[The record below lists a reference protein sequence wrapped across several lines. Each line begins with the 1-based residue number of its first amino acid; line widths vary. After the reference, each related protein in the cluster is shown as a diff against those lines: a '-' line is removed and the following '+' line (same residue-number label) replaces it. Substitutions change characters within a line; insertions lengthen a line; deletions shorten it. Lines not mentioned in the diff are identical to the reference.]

1 MKQKINLLIGFSTLV
16 LLMLIAIQIYLVK
29 TTYDYKVAQF
39 HDEVKDKIGT
49 ITNNYTELDSSIF
62 SKKDILY
69 KGLLEKFIN
78 DEDYRNQIKEDL
90 RSNQYR
96 NALTL
101 RLQQKLKQ
109 AFPKNE
115 VNFTVITTKFVVYNV
130 AKTDTLFAEKPSI
143 NNAIYGN
150 LTSLDNAFQVRSYVG
165 TTSGFQN
172 ADYKLLTEDTL
183 YVSVADWEQIILGRM
198 TTLLILSI
206 VSMVIL
212 ISLFVIA
219 IKALIQQ
226 KKVSDVKTDF
236 INNITHE
243 LKTPLTTLSVSTK
256 MLERREVKE
265 NEAVFNSILDT
276 VNRQNARLQ
285 NIIDQVLHNSL
296 GFEEIQLQKETVKT
310 NALLKTIIADFNL
323 AYPKVP
329 IHYQFKTDET
339 ILSLDKFHL
348 TTALNNVLENAVKYG
363 CQNITIVTSLDNN
376 EFHISIQDDG
386 IGISKNKQ
394 SLLFEKFYRVGEGNV
409 HNTKGL
415 GLGLYYVDQIIKA
428 HQGSIQVVSEIGK
441 GASFVI
447 RIPAIQL

>member
-1 MKQKINLLIGFSTLV
+1 MKKKINLLIGFSTLV

-29 TTYDYKVAQF
+29 TSYNYKVEQF
-39 HDEVKDKIGT
+39 HNEVKDKIGNL
-49 ITNNYTELDSSIF
+49 TNNYTELDSSIF

-69 KGLLEKFIN
+69 KGMLEKFIN
-78 DEDYRNQIKEDL
+78 DDEYRKQIKEEL
-90 RSNQYR
+90 RENEYR
-96 NALTL
+96 SALTL
-101 RLQQKLKQ
+101 RLQQKLKR

-115 VNFTVITTKFVVYNV
+115 IHFTVITTKFIVYNST
-130 AKTDTLFAEKPSI
+130 KTDTLFAEKPTI
-143 NNAIYGN
+143 ANAIYGN
-150 LTSLDNAFQVRSYVG
+150 LTSLDNAFQVRNYVG
-165 TTSGFQN
+165 TTSGFKN
-172 ADYKLLTEDTL
+172 ADYKLLTEDSL
-183 YVSVADWEQIILGRM
+183 YVSVKDWEQIILGRM
-198 TTLLILSI
+198 ATLLILSI
-206 VSMVIL
+206 LSMVIL
-212 ISLFVIA
+212 ITLFVIT
-219 IKALIQQ
+219 IKALIKQ
-226 KKVSDVKTDF
+226 KKVSDIKTDF

-256 MLERREVKE
+256 MLERQEIKD

-276 VNRQNARLQ
+276 VNRQNIRLQ

-296 GFEEIQLQKETVKT
+296 GFEEIELQKETIKT

-329 IHYQFKTDET
+329 IHYKFNTDE
-339 ILSLDKFHL
+339 IRLSLDKFHL

-363 CQNITIVTSLDNN
+363 CQNITIVTAMENDL
-376 EFHISIQDDG
+376 FQISIQDDG
-386 IGISKNKQ
+386 IGIPKSKQ
-394 SLLFEKFYRVGEGNV
+394 SLLFEKFYRVEQGNL

-447 RIPAIQL
+447 SIPSV

>member
-16 LLMLIAIQIYLVK
+16 LLMLIAIQLYLVK
-29 TTYDYKVAQF
+29 TTYDYKVEQF
-39 HDEVKDKIGT
+39 HSEVKDKIAN

-62 SKKDILY
+62 SRKDFLY
-69 KGLLEKFIN
+69 KGIMEKFIN
-78 DEDYRNQIKEDL
+78 DEEYRNQIKEDL
-90 RSNQYR
+90 RDNQYR
-96 NALTL
+96 SALTL
-101 RLQQKLKQ
+101 RLQQKLKR
-109 AFPKNE
+109 AFPKNN
-115 VNFTVITTKFVVYNV
+115 VNFTVITTKFIVYN
-130 AKTDTLFAEKPSI
+130 ASKTDTLFAEKPTI
-143 NNAIYGN
+143 DNAIYGN
-150 LTSLDNAFQVRSYVG
+150 LTSLDNAFQVRNYVG
-165 TTSGFQN
+165 TTSGFKN

-198 TTLLILSI
+198 ATLLILSI
-206 VSMVIL
+206 LSMVVL

-219 IKALIQQ
+219 IRALIKQ

-256 MLERREVKE
+256 MLERQEVKD
-265 NEAVFNSILDT
+265 NEAVFNSILET
-276 VNRQNARLQ
+276 VNRQNIRLQ
-285 NIIDQVLHNSL
+285 NIIDQVLYNSL
-296 GFEEIQLQKETVKT
+296 GFEEIELQKETVKT
-310 NALLKTIIADFNL
+310 NALLKTIITDFNL

-329 IHYQFKTDET
+329 IHCKFTTDET
-339 ILSLDKFHL
+339 NLRLDKFHL

-363 CQNITIVTSLDNN
+363 CRNITIVTSLENS

-386 IGISKNKQ
+386 IGIPKNKQ
-394 SLLFEKFYRVGEGNV
+394 SLLFEKFYRVEQGNL

-428 HQGSIQVVSEIGK
+428 HQGSIQVVSELGK

-447 RIPAIQL
+447 RIPSV